1 LKYLAQKNCNVIENL
16 EGVIGTIIE
25 LNRCN
30 WSNFCCIYSKKS
42 TDASRKI
49 GRNSI

>member
-1 LKYLAQKNCNVIENL
+1 LKYLAQKNCNVTENF

-30 WSNFCCIYSKKS
+30 
-42 TDASRKI
+42 
-49 GRNSI
+49 